1 MRCAPLS
8 NLFFQGDDLRA
19 GRAAQAAASRERPAS
34 GARRGREEGSVPVVF
49 AQGWV
54 LFAAFAGGRGRRPKV
69 SRGRSRCRRRRPPA
83 CARRGRSRLVGSPVA
98 RPGRLSRAGPCPS
111 HPARPSRSPLP
122 SSARS
127 RWRREGRRECR
138 TAWCRPR
145 SPWRPAG
152 QRSGRKATE
161 RTERSQAHGGVGGSA
176 GRGRQR
182 GGRGAGLNFDPT
194 HGAP

>member
-34 GARRGREEGSVPVVF
+34 GACRGREEGSAPVVF

-69 SRGRSRCRRRRPPA
+69 SRGRSRCRCRPPA
-83 CARRGRSRLVGSPVA
+83 RTRSVRRRLVGSPVA
-98 RPGRLSRAGPCPS
+98 RPGRLSRAGPRPS
-111 HPARPSRSPLP
+111 HLARPSRSPLP
-122 SSARS
+122 SLARS
-127 RWRREGRRECR
+127 RWRRAGRPGCR

-145 SPWRPAG
+145 LPWRPAG
-152 QRSGRKATE
+152 QRLGK
-161 RTERSQAHGGVGGSA
+161 
-176 GRGRQR
+176 
-182 GGRGAGLNFDPT
+182 
-194 HGAP
+194 